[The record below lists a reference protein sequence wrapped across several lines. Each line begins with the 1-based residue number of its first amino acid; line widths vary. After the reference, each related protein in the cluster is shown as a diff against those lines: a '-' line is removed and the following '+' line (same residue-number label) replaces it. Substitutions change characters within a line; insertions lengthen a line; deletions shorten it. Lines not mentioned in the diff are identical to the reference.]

1 MVIKER
7 ERERDKSKLFQVLV
21 ELMSIHILMNGS
33 IEIPTLVV
41 RNAVTAEPNFL
52 TVAQRV

>member
-7 ERERDKSKLFQVLV
+7 ERERDKSKLFQVPV